1 MPADKGPPRCVLIVD
16 DEPLVRDMLAR
27 ALLGM
32 GLQALTAGSAGE
44 ALEAVRL
51 SAGRVALVLLDLNMP
66 GLGGLAVLDALR
78 GLDPPVPVLL
88 VSGAA
93 DLLGADELAR
103 LGAAGALAKPFDLAR
118 LREAVAA
125 LLGR

>member
-1 MPADKGPPRCVLIVD
+1 PSGRGGWGISPPGGPGRRRVCPLPPTRPTRSGSLPMPADKGPPRCVLIVD

-51 SAGRVALVLLDLNMP
+51 SAGRVALGLLDLNMP
-66 GLGGLAVLDALR
+66 GLGRLAVLDALR
-78 GLDPPVPVLL
+78 GL
-88 VSGAA
+88 G
-93 DLLGADELAR
+93 
-103 LGAAGALAKPFDLAR
+103 
-118 LREAVAA
+118 
-125 LLGR
+125 